1 VTSCARRSRPPTAA
15 VAAADGSAGPRT
27 ARSGTQRDAG
37 QDRRRAQELKP
48 AEGIVEGQRAHR
60 PADQRLQIDEGPGE
74 LGRDTRLPKGEEDE
88 GQERAREGERECGGQ
103 RRGPGQRRGQALE
116 GQGDRQSD
124 DRPRPELHGRDR
136 RRIATGEQPRLSH
149 DESGGAGHG
158 EHHEQVALERRV
170 VAASSGDERH
180 ACQREAEARP
190 GHQSRSPPP
199 ERRVEQRHENRCRTD
214 DQRRV
219 GDAGLPE
226 AQILDNDHKAIAAG
240 APGHDR
246 ERERAT
252 QPAPGQERQWKRGE
266 READHGEPGRIEPF
280 ECQLRQRDGEAPEQ
294 AGGDQGGES

>member
-1 VTSCARRSRPPTAA
+1 VTSCARRSRSRTDA
-15 VAAADGSAGPRT
+15 VDRAGPRP
-27 ARSGTQRDAG
+27 AGSGTQRDAD
-37 QDRRRAQELKP
+37 QDRRRAHELKL
-48 AEGIVEGQRAHR
+48 AQGIVEGQRANR

-74 LGRDTRLPKGEEDE
+74 FGSDARLTQGEEDE
-88 GQERAREGERECGGQ
+88 GQERAREGERERGGQ
-103 RRGPGQRRGQALE
+103 RRRPWQRGGQALE

-124 DRPRPELHGRDR
+124 DRARSELHGRDGR
-136 RRIATGEQPRLSH
+136 RLATGEHPRLGH
-149 DESGGAGHG
+149 DERGGAGHG
-158 EHHEQVALERRV
+158 EQHEQVSHERRL
-170 VAASSGDERH
+170 AAATSGDERH
-180 ACQREAEARP
+180 ARQRESEARP
-190 GHQSRSPPP
+190 GHQSSRPPP
-199 ERRVEQRHENRCRTD
+199 ERGVEQRHENRCRTD

-219 GDAGLPE
+219 GDAGLPD
-226 AQILDNDHKAIAAG
+226 AQILDDDHEAIAAG